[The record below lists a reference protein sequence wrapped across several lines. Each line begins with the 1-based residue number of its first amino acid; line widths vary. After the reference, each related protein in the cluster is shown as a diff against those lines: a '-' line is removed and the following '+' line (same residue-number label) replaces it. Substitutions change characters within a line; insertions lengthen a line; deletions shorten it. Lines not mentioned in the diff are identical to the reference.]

1 MLDWVYMAI
10 LGLQESSPF
19 TAFTNTN
26 LRFDGR
32 QSILTLFT
40 RWPIEYSFAVSRA
53 LGGKCRRLSRF
64 CFMSRLQGVRICG
77 VLVGGT
83 SNYRLI

>member
-1 MLDWVYMAI
+1 MLDWVYMAF

-19 TAFTNTN
+19 TAFTNTS
-26 LRFDGR
+26 LRFGGR
-32 QSILTLFT
+32 QSTLTLFT